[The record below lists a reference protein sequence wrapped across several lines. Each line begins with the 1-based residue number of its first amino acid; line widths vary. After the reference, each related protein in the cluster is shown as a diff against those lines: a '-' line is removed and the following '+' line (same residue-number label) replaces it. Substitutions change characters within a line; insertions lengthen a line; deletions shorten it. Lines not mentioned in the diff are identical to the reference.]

1 MSLEIWLT
9 KAGIGDCILVRCG
22 RGNRKVNILIDS
34 GQGVTVLDSVLTRVN
49 LNNEKIDMLVLTHD
63 DNDHIKGACNLA
75 ERIYR
80 INRDTNDEQAMDK
93 KIKDKNITDKDIKD
107 KDIKDK
113 DIKDK
118 DIKEKSRKDKVT
130 EEKNIKPLDIPANK
144 LFSRLQED
152 HILFNFGGNRER
164 IPLAARDVQKMA
176 AQLKG
181 EIDFHRLGF
190 VLADEKAVDGCRYP
204 NMIQLQWEMKNG
216 VVQSRVIRQPSRT
229 DLCTDKE
236 HLELVILSPKK
247 ETLIRYMDSA
257 WSHIDQ
263 KELLKDSGISRKSE
277 WDSSIQHFMDQP
289 MYIGNDKKTANNASI
304 AFLLL
309 YEGHSILFCGDASPH
324 EMTEAGREYLK
335 RSGSEADYMELDCVK
350 LPHHGSSHN
359 VSREFLRFFR
369 TKRYLISTS
378 GHAGYG
384 HPGKGTLAEIA
395 AALTPDGKAEI
406 YGNYDWWCNNR
417 KFCCA
422 EELAHNWDKNQ
433 CKLTGTDGMSRY
445 LDFYVLTMEPVM
457 IEEGVQISL

>member
-22 RGNRKVNILIDS
+22 KEKKKINILIDS

-49 LNNEKIDMLVLTHD
+49 LNNEKINMLVLTHD

-80 INRDTNDEQAMDK
+80 INGDTNDEKAMDK
-93 KIKDKNITDKDIKD
+93 NIKDKDIEDQDIKD

-113 DIKDK
+113 GTK
-118 DIKEKSRKDKVT
+118 
-130 EEKNIKPLDIPANK
+130 EKNIKTLDMPTNG
-144 LFSRLQED
+144 LFAQLQED

-176 AQLKG
+176 ANLKG
-181 EIDFHRLGF
+181 KIDFHRLGF
-190 VLADEKAVDGCRYP
+190 VLADEKAVDECQYP
-204 NMIQLQWEMKNG
+204 NMLQLQWEIKNDA
-216 VVQSRVIRQPSRT
+216 VQSQIIRQPNRT
-229 DLCTDKE
+229 ELCTDKE

-247 ETLIRYMDSA
+247 KTLFRYMDSA

-263 KELLKDSGISRKSE
+263 KELLRDSSIPRKNE

-289 MYIGNDKKTANNASI
+289 MCIGNDKKTANNASI

-324 EMTEAGREYLK
+324 EMTEAGREYLR
-335 RSGSEADYMELDCVK
+335 RSGSKADYMELDCVK

-359 VSREFLRFFR
+359 VSREFLQFYR

-384 HPGKGTLAEIA
+384 HPGKGALAEIA
-395 AALTPDGKAEI
+395 AALAPDGKAEI
-406 YGNYDWWCNNR
+406 YGNYDWWCENR

-445 LDFYVLTMEPVM
+445 LDFYMLTMEPVM
-457 IEEGVQISL
+457 IMEGVQISL